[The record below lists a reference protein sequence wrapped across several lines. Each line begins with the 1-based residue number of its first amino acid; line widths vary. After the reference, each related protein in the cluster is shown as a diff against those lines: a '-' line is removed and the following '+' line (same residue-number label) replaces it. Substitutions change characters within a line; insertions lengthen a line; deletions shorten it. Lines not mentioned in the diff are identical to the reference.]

1 MGINLSDI
9 VVLEPR
15 KLEDF
20 SGKVLAIDAFNT
32 LYQFLA
38 IIRQPNG
45 TPLMDRQGRVTSHL
59 SGLIYRTSNFVEA
72 GIRPVFVFDGEPPR
86 LKARTLEARG
96 EVKRRAEREWR
107 EAVEKPPRLKART
120 LEARGEVKRRA
131 EREWREAVEIGD
143 LATART
149 KAMQTS
155 RLTDQMIEQSKR
167 LLGLLGIPTVQAPGE
182 GEAQASAMARGGQA
196 YAAASQDFDSLLFGS
211 PRLVKNLAISGRR
224 KLPRK
229 EVYVEVHP
237 EEISLEATLSNLGIT
252 REQLVDMGLLIGT
265 DFNDGV
271 RGIGPKKA
279 LALIKKHGTLEGA
292 LAELGVDIESK
303 DEVRK
308 IFLFPNVL
316 DRVEIAFREPDPN
329 GVRRMLCDEFDFSPD
344 RIDAALAKFGV
355 ARSEQKQRSLDS
367 WSR

>member
-20 SGKVLAIDAFNT
+20 SGKILAIDAFNT

-59 SGLIYRTSNFVEA
+59 SGLIYRLSNFVEA
-72 GIRPVFVFDGEPPR
+72 GIKPVFVFDGEPPR
-86 LKARTLEARG
+86 LKARTIQSRG
-96 EVKRRAEREWR
+96 EI
-107 EAVEKPPRLKART
+107 
-120 LEARGEVKRRA
+120 KRRA

-155 RLTDQMIEQSKR
+155 RLTDEMIEQSKR
-167 LLGLLGIPTVQAPGE
+167 LLDLLGIPTVQAPGE
-182 GEAQASAMARGGQA
+182 GEAQASAMARAGQA

-237 EEISLEATLSNLGIT
+237 EEISLEATLANRGMT
-252 REQLVDMGLLIGT
+252 GEQLVDMGLLSGT

-279 LALIKKHGTLEGA
+279 LALIKKHGTPEVPLAHRDAYFERKNEVRSAFSYRQDVLTWDGSLAAFVVGMVIGIFGDVTWLFLLLFFLLSSFLATRYRFA
-292 LAELGVDIESK
+292 LKEALGVQEG
-303 DEVRK
+303 VRGERRST
-308 IFLFPNVL
+308 NVL
-316 DRVEIAFREPDPN
+316 AN
-329 GVRRMLCDEFDFSPD
+329 GF
-344 RIDAALAKFGV
+344 ALMGV
-355 ARSEQKQRSLDS
+355 
-367 WSR
+367 

>member
-9 VVLEPR
+9 VAPEPR
-15 KLEDF
+15 TLEDF

-38 IIRQPNG
+38 IIRQPDG

-59 SGLIYRTSNFVEA
+59 SGLIYRLSNFVA
-72 GIRPVFVFDGEPPR
+72 VGIKPVFVFDGEPPR
-86 LKARTLEARG
+86 LKARTL
-96 EVKRRAEREWR
+96 V
-107 EAVEKPPRLKART
+107 
-120 LEARGEVKRRA
+120 ARGEVKRRA

-155 RLTDQMIEQSKR
+155 RLTDEMVDQSKR
-167 LLGLLGIPTVQAPGE
+167 LLDLLGLPWVQAPAE
-182 GEAQASAMARGGQA
+182 GEAQASAMARAGQA
-196 YAAASQDFDSLLFGS
+196 HAAASQDYDSLLFGS

-229 EVYVEVHP
+229 DVYVDVQP
-237 EEISLEATLSNLGIT
+237 EEISLDATLASLGLT

-265 DFNDGV
+265 DFNEGV
-271 RGIGPKKA
+271 KGIGPKKA
-279 LALIKKHGTLEGA
+279 LALIKKHGSLEPA

-303 DEVRK
+303 GEVRE
-308 IFLFPNVL
+308 IFLKPNVL
-316 DRVEIAFREPDPN
+316 ADVDIGFRDPDAD
-329 GVRRMLCDEFDFSPD
+329 GVRHMLCDEHDFSRD
-344 RIDAALAKFGV
+344 RIDAALEKFGT
-355 ARSEQKQRSLDS
+355 ARAEQRQRSLDS
-367 WSR
+367 W

>member
-1 MGINLSDI
+1 MGLNLSD
-9 VVLEPR
+9 VVTLEPR
-15 KLEDF
+15 RLEDF

-72 GIRPVFVFDGEPPR
+72 GIKPGFVFDGEPPR
-86 LKARTLEARG
+86 LKARTLQS
-96 EVKRRAEREWR
+96 
-107 EAVEKPPRLKART
+107 
-120 LEARGEVKRRA
+120 RGEVKRRA

-155 RLTDQMIEQSKR
+155 RLTDEMVEQSKR
-167 LLGLLGIPTVQAPGE
+167 LLDLLGIPTVQAPGE
-182 GEAQASAMARGGQA
+182 GEAQASAMARDGTA
-196 YAAASQDFDSLLFGS
+196 YAAASQDFDALLFGS

-229 EVYVEVHP
+229 EVYVEVRP
-237 EEISLEATLSNLGIT
+237 EEISLEATLANLGIT
-252 REQLVDMGLLIGT
+252 REQLVDMGLLMGT
-265 DFNDGV
+265 DFNEGV
-271 RGIGPKKA
+271 KGIGPKKA
-279 LALIKKHGTLEGA
+279 LALIKKHGSLEGA
-292 LAELGVDIESK
+292 LQELGVDIESK

-308 IFLFPNVL
+308 IFLHPNVL
-316 DRVEIAFREPDPN
+316 DRVGLVFRDPDPD

-344 RIDAALAKFGV
+344 RINAALEKFGV
-355 ARSEQKQRSLDS
+355 ARAEQKQRSLDS
-367 WSR
+367 WFR